1 MITHI
6 LNDQSDHPLWQ
17 EYVAIDYGRA
27 VPEKG
32 YEGFKSFIKDVTKA
46 DRVEGKIGLTFILYF
61 DSEKDYTLFLLKWG

>member
-17 EYVAIDYGRA
+17 EYVAIDYGQA

-32 YEGFKSFIKDVTKA
+32 YTGFESFIKDVTKA
-46 DRVEGKIGLTFILYF
+46 DRVEGKIGLKFTLYF
-61 DSEKDYTLFLLKWG
+61 SDENSYTWFLLKWG